1 VIYQIKPYFE
11 KKTLKD
17 VKKYL
22 DSGKWITE
30 HHETKKFEKKFASF
44 VGAKHCITYPNG
56 TLTMIAMLD
65 CLGIKDQDEVLVSNY
80 TMIATAN
87 VAKIFKAKP
96 VLVDI
101 SRENFCMSPI
111 DLKKKLTRKSKFC
124 IYTSINGRLGDIE
137 KIKNICKKNKIIFLE
152 DAAHSIGSYKNNKH
166 AGTFGLGGSF
176 SFSMPKLITMGQ
188 GGAIVTNNDSF
199 AKQLRLYKDFGRR
212 KSGEDIHD
220 NLGYNGKITDL
231 QSVLGLGQLKNIKKR
246 ISIKKNI
253 YKIYHKLLH
262 KNKNIVILK
271 PNKEET
277 NWSVDIYLK
286 NSIQLKKK
294 LKKNKILTRFV
305 YPPIGFQKIYNIK
318 NNLEVSNFFCK
329 RGLWLPSSLDL
340 KASQIKKICKLI
352 NDFVK

>member
-1 VIYQIKPYFE
+1 MIYQIKPYFE

-111 DLKKKLTRKSKFC
+111 DLKKK
-124 IYTSINGRLGDIE
+124 IN
-137 KIKNICKKNKIIFLE
+137 
-152 DAAHSIGSYKNNKH
+152 
-166 AGTFGLGGSF
+166 
-176 SFSMPKLITMGQ
+176 Q
-188 GGAIVTNNDSF
+188 
-199 AKQLRLYKDFGRR
+199 
-212 KSGEDIHD
+212 
-220 NLGYNGKITDL
+220 
-231 QSVLGLGQLKNIKKR
+231 
-246 ISIKKNI
+246 
-253 YKIYHKLLH
+253 
-262 KNKNIVILK
+262 
-271 PNKEET
+271 KE
-277 NWSVDIYLK
+277 
-286 NSIQLKKK
+286 
-294 LKKNKILTRFV
+294 
-305 YPPIGFQKIYNIK
+305 
-318 NNLEVSNFFCK
+318 
-329 RGLWLPSSLDL
+329 
-340 KASQIKKICKLI
+340 
-352 NDFVK
+352 